1 MVFNTSGGRNTI
13 MLGLLEL
20 QTQIREGKLLPFY
33 IFTGEEIELQNI
45 YLKQMGNVIRIDKVA
60 DVYNKITSKLISGKF
75 AVYVVRDDM
84 DFIKSEKTWSSIS
97 DKIRNAVLVVQVTTP
112 SKCKKFIK
120 ELNDCAVEF
129 NHMTTKQLL
138 NVVNIDASV
147 SNKQYFIEACNNDLN
162 TINNYLDI
170 FKRAGIKELNKK
182 IVDEYIS
189 TKEEVTVFQLA
200 DAIMKKD
207 EQLTFRLLDQLL
219 EDKNNVMGIIY
230 AIYSQLHK
238 CVLVEGYRGEKDIAK
253 VTGINSWICNNILRD
268 NRIQPAKLLTA
279 LRLVQKYDKGIKTGK
294 YDTVIAC
301 YSLIIEIL
309 SCC

>member
-1 MVFNTSGGRNTI
+1 
-13 MLGLLEL
+13 MLGLLDL
-20 QTQIREGKLLPFY
+20 QTQIREGSLLPFY

-45 YLKQMGNVIRIDKVA
+45 YLKQMGNVIRVDRVA
-60 DVYNKITSKLISGKF
+60 DIYNKITSKLISGKF

-97 DKIRNAVLVVQVTTP
+97 DRIRNVVLVIQVTTP
-112 SKCKKFIK
+112 NKCKKFIK
-120 ELNDCAVEF
+120 ELNDCVVEF

-138 NVVNIDASV
+138 NVVNMDCSV

-182 IVDEYIS
+182 IVDEYIP
-189 TKEEVTVFQLA
+189 TKEDVTVFQLA
-200 DAIMKKD
+200 DAVMRKD
-207 EQLTFRLLDQLL
+207 EQLTFKLLDQLL
-219 EDKNNVMGIIY
+219 EDKNNVMCIIY

-238 CVLVEGYRGEKDIAK
+238 CVLVEGYRGEKNISK

-268 NRIQPAKLLTA
+268 NRIEPSKLLTA

-294 YDTVIAC
+294 YDGVMAC
-301 YSLIIEIL
+301 YSLIVEIL

>member
-1 MVFNTSGGRNTI
+1 
-13 MLGLLEL
+13 MLGLLDL
-20 QTQIREGKLLPFY
+20 QTQIREGSLLPFY

-45 YLKQMGNVIRIDKVA
+45 YLKQMGNVIRVDRVA
-60 DVYNKITSKLISGKF
+60 DIYNKITSKLISGKF

-84 DFIKSEKTWSSIS
+84 DFIKSEKTWGSIS
-97 DKIRNAVLVVQVTTP
+97 DRIRNAVLVIQVTTP
-112 SKCKKFIK
+112 NKCKKFIK
-120 ELNDCAVEF
+120 ELNDCVVEF

-138 NVVNIDASV
+138 NVVNMDCSV

-182 IVDEYIS
+182 IVDEYIP
-189 TKEEVTVFQLA
+189 TKEDVTVFQLA
-200 DAIMKKD
+200 DAVMRKD
-207 EQLTFRLLDQLL
+207 EQLTFRLLDRLL

-238 CVLVEGYRGEKDIAK
+238 CVLVEGYRGEKNISK

-268 NRIQPAKLLTA
+268 NRIEPSKLLTA

-294 YDTVIAC
+294 YDGVMAC
-301 YSLIIEIL
+301 YSLIVEIL

>member
-1 MVFNTSGGRNTI
+1 
-13 MLGLLEL
+13 MLGLLDL
-20 QTQIREGKLLPFY
+20 QTQIREGSLLPFY

-45 YLKQMGNVIRIDKVA
+45 YLKQMGNVIRVDRVA
-60 DVYNKITSKLISGKF
+60 DIYNKITSKLISGKF

-84 DFIKSEKTWSSIS
+84 DFIKSEKTWGSIS
-97 DKIRNAVLVVQVTTP
+97 DRIRNAVLVIQVTTP
-112 SKCKKFIK
+112 NKCKKFIK
-120 ELNDCAVEF
+120 ELNDCVVEF

-138 NVVNIDASV
+138 NVVNMDCSV

-170 FKRAGIKELNKK
+170 FKRVGIKELNKK
-182 IVDEYIS
+182 IVDEYIP
-189 TKEEVTVFQLA
+189 TKEDVTVFQLA
-200 DAIMKKD
+200 DAVMRKD

-238 CVLVEGYRGEKDIAK
+238 CVLVEGYRGEKNISK
-253 VTGINSWICNNILRD
+253 VTGINSWIYNNILRD
-268 NRIQPAKLLTA
+268 NRIEPSKLLTA

-294 YDTVIAC
+294 YDGVMAC
-301 YSLIIEIL
+301 YSLIVEIL

>member
-1 MVFNTSGGRNTI
+1 
-13 MLGLLEL
+13 MLGLLDL
-20 QTQIREGKLLPFY
+20 QGQIREGNLLPFY

-45 YLKQMGNVIRIDKVA
+45 YLKQMGNVVRIDRVA
-60 DVYNKITSKLISGKF
+60 DIYNKITSKLIGGKF

-84 DFIKSEKTWSSIS
+84 DFIKSEKTWGSIS
-97 DKIRNAVLVVQVTTP
+97 NKIRNAVLVVQVTTP

-120 ELNDCAVEF
+120 ELNNCVVEF

-138 NVVNIDASV
+138 NVVNMDCSV

-170 FKRAGIKELNKK
+170 FKRSGIKELNKK
-182 IVDEYIS
+182 IVDEYIP

-219 EDKNNVMGIIY
+219 EDKNNAMGIIY

-238 CVLVEGYRGEKDIAK
+238 CVLVEGYRGEEDIAK
-253 VTGINSWICNNILRD
+253 ITGINSWICNNILRY
-268 NRIQPAKLLTA
+268 NRIEPAKLLTA
-279 LRLVQKYDKGIKTGK
+279 LRLVQKYDQGVKTGK
-294 YDTVIAC
+294 YEGVVAC

-309 SCC
+309 SYC

>member
-1 MVFNTSGGRNTI
+1 
-13 MLGLLEL
+13 MLGLLDL
-20 QTQIREGKLLPFY
+20 QTQIREGSLLPFY

-45 YLKQMGNVIRIDKVA
+45 YLKQMGNVIRVDRVA
-60 DVYNKITSKLISGKF
+60 DIYNKITSKLISGKF

-84 DFIKSEKTWSSIS
+84 DFIKSEKTWGSIS
-97 DKIRNAVLVVQVTTP
+97 DRIRNAVLVIQVTTP
-112 SKCKKFIK
+112 NKCKKFIK
-120 ELNDCAVEF
+120 ELNDCVVEF

-138 NVVNIDASV
+138 NVVNMDCSV

-170 FKRAGIKELNKK
+170 FKRVGIKELNKK
-182 IVDEYIS
+182 IVDEYIP
-189 TKEEVTVFQLA
+189 TKEDVTVFQLA
-200 DAIMKKD
+200 DAVMRKD
-207 EQLTFRLLDQLL
+207 EQLTFKLLDQLL

-238 CVLVEGYRGEKDIAK
+238 CVLVEGYRGEKNISK

-268 NRIQPAKLLTA
+268 NRIEPPKLLTA
-279 LRLVQKYDKGIKTGK
+279 LRLVQKYDKGLKTGK
-294 YDTVIAC
+294 YDGVMAC
-301 YSLIIEIL
+301 YSLIVEIL

>member
-1 MVFNTSGGRNTI
+1 
-13 MLGLLEL
+13 MLGLLDL
-20 QTQIREGKLLPFY
+20 QTQIREGSLLPFY

-45 YLKQMGNVIRIDKVA
+45 YLKQMSNVIRVDRVA
-60 DVYNKITSKLISGKF
+60 DIYNKITSKLISGKF

-97 DKIRNAVLVVQVTTP
+97 DRIRNAVLVIQVTTP
-112 SKCKKFIK
+112 NKCKKFIK
-120 ELNDCAVEF
+120 ELNDCVVEF

-138 NVVNIDASV
+138 NVVNMDCSV

-170 FKRAGIKELNKK
+170 FKRVGIKELNKK
-182 IVDEYIS
+182 IVDEYIP
-189 TKEEVTVFQLA
+189 TKEDVTVFQLA
-200 DAIMKKD
+200 DAVMRKD
-207 EQLTFRLLDQLL
+207 EQLTFRLLDRLL

-238 CVLVEGYRGEKDIAK
+238 CVLVEGYRGEKNISK

-268 NRIQPAKLLTA
+268 NRIEPSKLLTA
-279 LRLVQKYDKGIKTGK
+279 LRLVQKYDKGIKTDK
-294 YDTVIAC
+294 YDGVMAC
-301 YSLIIEIL
+301 YSLIVEIL

>member
-1 MVFNTSGGRNTI
+1 
-13 MLGLLEL
+13 MLGLLDL
-20 QTQIREGKLLPFY
+20 QTQIREGSLLPFY

-45 YLKQMGNVIRIDKVA
+45 YLKQMGDVIRVDRVA
-60 DVYNKITSKLISGKF
+60 DIYNKITSKLISGKF

-84 DFIKSEKTWSSIS
+84 DFIKSEKTWGSIS
-97 DKIRNAVLVVQVTTP
+97 DRIRNAVLVIQVTTP
-112 SKCKKFIK
+112 NKCKKFIK
-120 ELNDCAVEF
+120 ELNDCVVEF

-138 NVVNIDASV
+138 NVVNMDCSV

-170 FKRAGIKELNKK
+170 FKRVGIKELNKK
-182 IVDEYIS
+182 IVDEYIP
-189 TKEEVTVFQLA
+189 TKEDVTVFQLA
-200 DAIMKKD
+200 DAVMRKD

-238 CVLVEGYRGEKDIAK
+238 CVLVEGYRGEKNISK

-268 NRIQPAKLLTA
+268 NRIEPSKLLTA

-294 YDTVIAC
+294 YDGVMAC
-301 YSLIIEIL
+301 YSLIVEIL

>member
-1 MVFNTSGGRNTI
+1 
-13 MLGLLEL
+13 MLGLLDL
-20 QTQIREGKLLPFY
+20 QTQIREGSLLPFY

-45 YLKQMGNVIRIDKVA
+45 YLKQMGNVIRVDRVA
-60 DVYNKITSKLISGKF
+60 DIYNKITSKLISGKF

-84 DFIKSEKTWSSIS
+84 DFIKSEKTWGSIS
-97 DKIRNAVLVVQVTTP
+97 DRIRNAVLVIQVTTP
-112 SKCKKFIK
+112 NKCKKFIK
-120 ELNDCAVEF
+120 ELNDCVVEF

-138 NVVNIDASV
+138 NVVNMDCSV

-170 FKRAGIKELNKK
+170 FKRVGIKELNKK
-182 IVDEYIS
+182 IVDEYIP
-189 TKEEVTVFQLA
+189 TKEDVTVFQLA
-200 DAIMKKD
+200 DAVMRKD
-207 EQLTFRLLDQLL
+207 EQLTFKLLDQLL

-238 CVLVEGYRGEKDIAK
+238 CVLVEGYRGEKNISK

-268 NRIQPAKLLTA
+268 NRIEPSKLLTA

-294 YDTVIAC
+294 YDGVMAC
-301 YSLIIEIL
+301 YSLIVEIL

>member
-1 MVFNTSGGRNTI
+1 
-13 MLGLLEL
+13 MLGLLDL
-20 QTQIREGKLLPFY
+20 QTQIREGSLLPFY

-45 YLKQMGNVIRIDKVA
+45 YLKQMGNVIRIDRVA
-60 DVYNKITSKLISGKF
+60 DIYNKITSKLISGKF

-84 DFIKSEKTWSSIS
+84 DFIKSEKTWGSIS
-97 DKIRNAVLVVQVTTP
+97 DRIRNAVLVIQVTTP
-112 SKCKKFIK
+112 NKCKKFIK
-120 ELNDCAVEF
+120 ELNDCVVEF

-138 NVVNIDASV
+138 NVVNMDCSV

-170 FKRAGIKELNKK
+170 FKRVGIKELNKK
-182 IVDEYIS
+182 IVDEYIP
-189 TKEEVTVFQLA
+189 TKEDVTVFQLA
-200 DAIMKKD
+200 DAVMRKD

-238 CVLVEGYRGEKDIAK
+238 CVLVEGYRGEKNISK

-268 NRIQPAKLLTA
+268 NRIEPSKLLTA

-294 YDTVIAC
+294 YDGVMAC
-301 YSLIIEIL
+301 YSLIVEIL

>member
-1 MVFNTSGGRNTI
+1 
-13 MLGLLEL
+13 MLGLLDL
-20 QTQIREGKLLPFY
+20 QTQIREGSLLPFY

-45 YLKQMGNVIRIDKVA
+45 YLKQMSNVIRVDRVA
-60 DVYNKITSKLISGKF
+60 DIYNKITSKLISGKF

-97 DKIRNAVLVVQVTTP
+97 DRIRNAVLVIQVTTP
-112 SKCKKFIK
+112 NKCKKFIK
-120 ELNDCAVEF
+120 ELNDCVVEF

-138 NVVNIDASV
+138 NVVNMDCSV

-170 FKRAGIKELNKK
+170 FKRVGIKELNKK
-182 IVDEYIS
+182 IVDEYIP
-189 TKEEVTVFQLA
+189 TKEDVTVFQLA
-200 DAIMKKD
+200 DAVMRKD
-207 EQLTFRLLDQLL
+207 KQLTFRLLDQLL

-238 CVLVEGYRGEKDIAK
+238 CVLVEGYRGEKNISK

-268 NRIQPAKLLTA
+268 NRIEPSKLLTA

-294 YDTVIAC
+294 YDGVMAC
-301 YSLIIEIL
+301 YSLIVEIL

>member
-1 MVFNTSGGRNTI
+1 
-13 MLGLLEL
+13 MLGLLDL
-20 QTQIREGKLLPFY
+20 QTQIREGSLLPFY

-45 YLKQMGNVIRIDKVA
+45 YLKQMGDVIRVDRVA
-60 DVYNKITSKLISGKF
+60 DIYNKITSKLISGKF

-84 DFIKSEKTWSSIS
+84 DFIKSEKTWGSIS
-97 DKIRNAVLVVQVTTP
+97 DRIRNAVLVIQVTTP
-112 SKCKKFIK
+112 NKCKKFIK
-120 ELNDCAVEF
+120 DLNDCVVEF

-138 NVVNIDASV
+138 NVVNMDCSV

-182 IVDEYIS
+182 IVDEYIP
-189 TKEEVTVFQLA
+189 TKEDVTVFQLA
-200 DAIMKKD
+200 DAVMRKD

-238 CVLVEGYRGEKDIAK
+238 CVLVEGYRGEKNISK

-268 NRIQPAKLLTA
+268 NRIEPSKLLTA

-294 YDTVIAC
+294 YDGVMAC
-301 YSLIIEIL
+301 YSLIVEIL

>member
-1 MVFNTSGGRNTI
+1 
-13 MLGLLEL
+13 MLGLLDL
-20 QTQIREGKLLPFY
+20 QTQIREASLLPFY

-45 YLKQMGNVIRIDKVA
+45 YLKQMGNVIRVDRVA
-60 DVYNKITSKLISGKF
+60 DIYNKITSKLISGKF

-84 DFIKSEKTWSSIS
+84 DFIKSEKTWGSIS
-97 DKIRNAVLVVQVTTP
+97 DRIRNAVLVIQVTTP
-112 SKCKKFIK
+112 NKCKKFIK
-120 ELNDCAVEF
+120 ELNDCVVEF

-138 NVVNIDASV
+138 NVVNMDCSV

-170 FKRAGIKELNKK
+170 FKRVGIKELNKK
-182 IVDEYIS
+182 IVDEYIP
-189 TKEEVTVFQLA
+189 TKEDVTVFQLA
-200 DAIMKKD
+200 DAVMRKD

-238 CVLVEGYRGEKDIAK
+238 CVLVEGYRGEKNISK

-268 NRIQPAKLLTA
+268 NRIEPSKLLTA

-294 YDTVIAC
+294 YDGVMAC

>member
-1 MVFNTSGGRNTI
+1 MI
-13 MLGLLEL
+13 ELYEL
-20 QTQIREGKLLPFY
+20 QQQIREHKLLPFY
-33 IFTGEEIELQNI
+33 VFTGEEIELQNI
-45 YLKQMGNVIRIDKVA
+45 YLKQMGNVIRIDRVA
-60 DVYNKITSKLISGKF
+60 DIYNKITSKLISGKF
-75 AVYVVRDDM
+75 AIYVVRDDM
-84 DFIKSEKTWSSIS
+84 DFIKSEKTWGSIS

-120 ELNDCAVEF
+120 DLNDCVVEF

-138 NVVNIDASV
+138 TTVNMDGSV

-170 FKRAGIKELNKK
+170 FKRSGIKELNKK
-182 IVDEYIS
+182 IVDEYIP

-219 EDKNNVMGIIY
+219 EDKNNAMGIIY

-238 CVLVEGYRGEKDIAK
+238 CVLVEGYRGEEDIAK
-253 VTGINSWICNNILRD
+253 ITGINSWICNNILRY
-268 NRIQPAKLLTA
+268 NRIEPAKLLTA
-279 LRLVQKYDKGIKTGK
+279 LRLVQKYDQGVKTGK
-294 YDTVIAC
+294 YEGVVAC

>member
-1 MVFNTSGGRNTI
+1 
-13 MLGLLEL
+13 MLGLLDL
-20 QTQIREGKLLPFY
+20 QTQIREGSLLPFY

-45 YLKQMGNVIRIDKVA
+45 YLKQMGNVIRVDRVA
-60 DVYNKITSKLISGKF
+60 DIYNKITSKLISGKF

-84 DFIKSEKTWSSIS
+84 DFIKSEKTWGSIS
-97 DKIRNAVLVVQVTTP
+97 DRIRNAVLVIQVTTP
-112 SKCKKFIK
+112 NKCKKFIK
-120 ELNDCAVEF
+120 ELNDCVVEF

-138 NVVNIDASV
+138 NVVNMDCSV

-170 FKRAGIKELNKK
+170 FKRVGIKELNKK
-182 IVDEYIS
+182 IVDEYIP
-189 TKEEVTVFQLA
+189 TKEDVTVFQLA
-200 DAIMKKD
+200 DAVMRKD
-207 EQLTFRLLDQLL
+207 EQLTFRLLDRLL

-238 CVLVEGYRGEKDIAK
+238 CVLVEGYRGEKNISK

-268 NRIQPAKLLTA
+268 NRIEPSKLLTA

-294 YDTVIAC
+294 YDGVIAC
-301 YSLIIEIL
+301 YSLIVEIL

>member
-1 MVFNTSGGRNTI
+1 
-13 MLGLLEL
+13 MLGLLDL
-20 QTQIREGKLLPFY
+20 QTQIREGSLLPFY

-45 YLKQMGNVIRIDKVA
+45 YLKQMGNVIRVDRVA
-60 DVYNKITSKLISGKF
+60 DIYNKITSKLISGKF

-84 DFIKSEKTWSSIS
+84 DFIKSEKTWGSIS
-97 DKIRNAVLVVQVTTP
+97 DRIRNAVLVIQVTTP
-112 SKCKKFIK
+112 NKCKKFIK
-120 ELNDCAVEF
+120 ELNDCVVEF

-138 NVVNIDASV
+138 NVVNMDCSV

-170 FKRAGIKELNKK
+170 FKRVGIKELNKK
-182 IVDEYIS
+182 IVDEYIP
-189 TKEEVTVFQLA
+189 TKEDVTVFQLA
-200 DAIMKKD
+200 DAVMRKD

-238 CVLVEGYRGEKDIAK
+238 CVLVEGYRGEKNISK

-268 NRIQPAKLLTA
+268 NLIEPSKLLTA

-294 YDTVIAC
+294 YDGVMAC
-301 YSLIIEIL
+301 YSLIVEIL

>member
-1 MVFNTSGGRNTI
+1 
-13 MLGLLEL
+13 MLGLLDL
-20 QTQIREGKLLPFY
+20 QTQIREDSLLPFY

-45 YLKQMGNVIRIDKVA
+45 YLKQMGDVIRVDRVA
-60 DVYNKITSKLISGKF
+60 DIYNKITSKLISGKF

-97 DKIRNAVLVVQVTTP
+97 DRIRNAVLVIQVTTP
-112 SKCKKFIK
+112 NKCKKFIK
-120 ELNDCAVEF
+120 ELNDCVVEF

-138 NVVNIDASV
+138 NVVNMDCSV

-182 IVDEYIS
+182 IVDEYIP
-189 TKEEVTVFQLA
+189 TKEDVTVFQLA
-200 DAIMKKD
+200 DAVMRKD
-207 EQLTFRLLDQLL
+207 EQLTFKLLDQLL

-238 CVLVEGYRGEKDIAK
+238 CVLVEGYRGEKNISK

-268 NRIQPAKLLTA
+268 NRIEPSKLLTA

-294 YDTVIAC
+294 YDGVMAC
-301 YSLIIEIL
+301 YSLIVEIL

>member
-1 MVFNTSGGRNTI
+1 
-13 MLGLLEL
+13 MLGLLDL
-20 QTQIREGKLLPFY
+20 QTQIREGSLLPFY

-45 YLKQMGNVIRIDKVA
+45 YLKQMSNVIRVDRVA
-60 DVYNKITSKLISGKF
+60 DIYNKITSKLISGKF

-84 DFIKSEKTWSSIS
+84 DFIKSEKTWGSIS
-97 DKIRNAVLVVQVTTP
+97 DRIRNAVLVIQVTTP
-112 SKCKKFIK
+112 NKCKKFIK
-120 ELNDCAVEF
+120 ELNDCVVEF

-138 NVVNIDASV
+138 NVVNMDCSV

-170 FKRAGIKELNKK
+170 FKRVGIKELNKK
-182 IVDEYIS
+182 IVDEYIP
-189 TKEEVTVFQLA
+189 TKEDVTVFQLA
-200 DAIMKKD
+200 DAVMRKD

-238 CVLVEGYRGEKDIAK
+238 CVLVEGYRGEKNISK

-268 NRIQPAKLLTA
+268 NRIEPPKLLTA

-294 YDTVIAC
+294 YEGVMAC
-301 YSLIIEIL
+301 YSLIVEIL

>member
-1 MVFNTSGGRNTI
+1 

-75 AVYVVRDDM
+75 AVYVVRDDI
-84 DFIKSEKTWSSIS
+84 DFIKSEKTWGSIS

-112 SKCKKFIK
+112 SKYKKFIK
-120 ELNDCAVEF
+120 DLNDCAVEF

-138 NVVNIDASV
+138 NVVNMDASV

-219 EDKNNVMGIIY
+219 KDKNNVMGIIY

-253 VTGINSWICNNILRD
+253 ITGINSWICNNILRY
-268 NRIQPAKLLTA
+268 NRIEPAKLLTA

-294 YDTVIAC
+294 YDSVVAC

>member
-1 MVFNTSGGRNTI
+1 
-13 MLGLLEL
+13 MLGLLDL
-20 QTQIREGKLLPFY
+20 QTQIREGSLLPFY

-45 YLKQMGNVIRIDKVA
+45 YLKQMGDVIRVDRVA
-60 DVYNKITSKLISGKF
+60 DIYNKITSKLISGKF

-84 DFIKSEKTWSSIS
+84 DFIKSEKTWVSIS
-97 DKIRNAVLVVQVTTP
+97 DRIRNAVLVIQVTTP
-112 SKCKKFIK
+112 NKCKKFLK
-120 ELNDCAVEF
+120 ELNDCVVEF

-138 NVVNIDASV
+138 NVVNMDCSV

-182 IVDEYIS
+182 IVDEYIP
-189 TKEEVTVFQLA
+189 TKEDVTVFQLA
-200 DAIMKKD
+200 DAVMRKD

-238 CVLVEGYRGEKDIAK
+238 CVLVEGYRGEKNISK

-268 NRIQPAKLLTA
+268 NRIEPPKLLTA

-294 YDTVIAC
+294 YDGVMAC
-301 YSLIIEIL
+301 YSLIVEIL

>member
-1 MVFNTSGGRNTI
+1 

-20 QTQIREGKLLPFY
+20 QGQIREGNLLPFY
-33 IFTGEEIELQNI
+33 VFIGEEIELQNI
-45 YLKQMGNVIRIDKVA
+45 YLKQMGDVVRIDSVA
-60 DVYNKITSKLISGKF
+60 DIYNRITSKLISGKF

-84 DFIKSEKTWSSIS
+84 DFIKSEKTWSNIS

-120 ELNDCAVEF
+120 DLNNCVVEF

-138 NVVNIDASV
+138 TTVNIDGSV

-162 TINNYLDI
+162 TITNYLDI

-182 IVDEYIS
+182 IVDEYIP

-200 DAIMKKD
+200 DAVMRKD

-219 EDKNNVMGIIY
+219 EDKNN
-230 AIYSQLHK
+230 AILLLKEFFLFFH
-238 CVLVEGYRGEKDIAK
+238 
-253 VTGINSWICNNILRD
+253 
-268 NRIQPAKLLTA
+268 QPLT
-279 LRLVQKYDKGIKTGK
+279 
-294 YDTVIAC
+294 
-301 YSLIIEIL
+301 
-309 SCC
+309 

>member
-1 MVFNTSGGRNTI
+1 
-13 MLGLLEL
+13 MLGLLDL
-20 QTQIREGKLLPFY
+20 QTQIREGSLLPFY

-45 YLKQMGNVIRIDKVA
+45 YLKQMGDVIRVDRVA
-60 DVYNKITSKLISGKF
+60 DIYNKITSKLISGKF

-84 DFIKSEKTWSSIS
+84 DFIKSEKTWGSIS
-97 DKIRNAVLVVQVTTP
+97 DRIRNAVLVIQVTTP
-112 SKCKKFIK
+112 NKCKKFIK
-120 ELNDCAVEF
+120 ELNDCVVEF

-138 NVVNIDASV
+138 NVVNMDCSV
-147 SNKQYFIEACNNDLN
+147 SNKQYFIEVCNNDLN

-182 IVDEYIS
+182 IVDEYIP
-189 TKEEVTVFQLA
+189 TKEDVTVFQLA
-200 DAIMKKD
+200 DAVMRKD
-207 EQLTFRLLDQLL
+207 EQLTFKLLDQLL

-238 CVLVEGYRGEKDIAK
+238 CVLVEGYRGEKNISK

-268 NRIQPAKLLTA
+268 NRIEPSKLLTA

-294 YDTVIAC
+294 YDGVIAC
-301 YSLIIEIL
+301 YSLIVEIL

>member
-1 MVFNTSGGRNTI
+1 
-13 MLGLLEL
+13 MLGLLDL
-20 QTQIREGKLLPFY
+20 QTQIREGSLLPFY

-45 YLKQMGNVIRIDKVA
+45 YLKQMGNVIRVDRVA
-60 DVYNKITSKLISGKF
+60 DIYNKITSKLISGKF

-97 DKIRNAVLVVQVTTP
+97 DRIRNVVLVIQVTTP
-112 SKCKKFIK
+112 NKCKKFIK
-120 ELNDCAVEF
+120 ELNDCVVEF

-138 NVVNIDASV
+138 NVVNMDCSV

-170 FKRAGIKELNKK
+170 FKRVGIKELNKK
-182 IVDEYIS
+182 IVDEYIP
-189 TKEEVTVFQLA
+189 TKEDVTVFQLA
-200 DAIMKKD
+200 DAVMRKD

-238 CVLVEGYRGEKDIAK
+238 CVLVEGYRGEKNISK

-268 NRIQPAKLLTA
+268 NRIEPPKLLTA

-294 YDTVIAC
+294 YDGVMAC
-301 YSLIIEIL
+301 YSLIVEIL

>member
-1 MVFNTSGGRNTI
+1 
-13 MLGLLEL
+13 MLGLLDL
-20 QTQIREGKLLPFY
+20 QTQIREGSLLPFY

-45 YLKQMGNVIRIDKVA
+45 YLKQMGNVIRVDRVA
-60 DVYNKITSKLISGKF
+60 DIYNKITSKLISGKF

-84 DFIKSEKTWSSIS
+84 DFIKSEKTWVSIS
-97 DKIRNAVLVVQVTTP
+97 DRIRNAVLVIQVTTP
-112 SKCKKFIK
+112 NKCKKFIK
-120 ELNDCAVEF
+120 ELNDCVVEF

-138 NVVNIDASV
+138 NVVNMDCSV

-182 IVDEYIS
+182 IVDEYIP
-189 TKEEVTVFQLA
+189 TKEDVTVFQLA
-200 DAIMKKD
+200 DAVMRKD

-238 CVLVEGYRGEKDIAK
+238 CVLVEGYRGEKNISK

-268 NRIQPAKLLTA
+268 NRIEPSKLLTA

-294 YDTVIAC
+294 YDGVMAC
-301 YSLIIEIL
+301 YSLIVEIL

>member
-1 MVFNTSGGRNTI
+1 
-13 MLGLLEL
+13 MLGLLDL
-20 QTQIREGKLLPFY
+20 QTQIREGSLLPFY

-45 YLKQMGNVIRIDKVA
+45 YLKQMSNVIRVDRVSDI
-60 DVYNKITSKLISGKF
+60 YNKITSKLISGKF

-97 DKIRNAVLVVQVTTP
+97 DRIRNAVLVIQVTTP
-112 SKCKKFIK
+112 NKCKKFIK
-120 ELNDCAVEF
+120 ELNDCVVEF

-138 NVVNIDASV
+138 NVVNMDCSV

-170 FKRAGIKELNKK
+170 FKRVGIKELNKK
-182 IVDEYIS
+182 IVDEYIP
-189 TKEEVTVFQLA
+189 TKEDVTVFQLA
-200 DAIMKKD
+200 DAVMRKD
-207 EQLTFRLLDQLL
+207 EQLTFKLLDQLL

-238 CVLVEGYRGEKDIAK
+238 CVLVEGYRGEKNISK

-268 NRIQPAKLLTA
+268 NRIEPSKLLTA

-294 YDTVIAC
+294 YDGVMAC
-301 YSLIIEIL
+301 YSLIVEIL

>member
-1 MVFNTSGGRNTI
+1 
-13 MLGLLEL
+13 MLGLLDL
-20 QTQIREGKLLPFY
+20 QTQIREGSLLPFY
-33 IFTGEEIELQNI
+33 VFTGEEIELQNI
-45 YLKQMGNVIRIDKVA
+45 YLKQMGDVIRVDRVA
-60 DVYNKITSKLISGKF
+60 DIYNKITSKLISGKF

-84 DFIKSEKTWSSIS
+84 DFIKSEKTWGSIS
-97 DKIRNAVLVVQVTTP
+97 DRIRNAVLVIQVTTP
-112 SKCKKFIK
+112 SKCKKFLK
-120 ELNDCAVEF
+120 ELNDCVVEF

-138 NVVNIDASV
+138 NVVNMDCSV

-182 IVDEYIS
+182 IVDEYIP
-189 TKEEVTVFQLA
+189 TKEDVTVFQLA
-200 DAIMKKD
+200 DAVMRKD
-207 EQLTFRLLDQLL
+207 EQLTFRLLGQLL

-238 CVLVEGYRGEKDIAK
+238 CVLVEGYRGEKNISK

-268 NRIQPAKLLTA
+268 NRIEPSKLLTA

-294 YDTVIAC
+294 YDGVMAC
-301 YSLIIEIL
+301 YSLIVEIL

>member
-1 MVFNTSGGRNTI
+1 
-13 MLGLLEL
+13 MLGLLDL
-20 QTQIREGKLLPFY
+20 QTQIREGSLLPFY

-45 YLKQMGNVIRIDKVA
+45 YLKQMGNVIRVDRVA
-60 DVYNKITSKLISGKF
+60 DIYNKITSKLISGKF

-84 DFIKSEKTWSSIS
+84 DFIKSEKTWGSIS
-97 DKIRNAVLVVQVTTP
+97 DRIRNAVLVIQVTTP
-112 SKCKKFIK
+112 NKCKKFIK
-120 ELNDCAVEF
+120 ELNDCVVEF

-138 NVVNIDASV
+138 NVVNMNCSV

-182 IVDEYIS
+182 IVDEYIP
-189 TKEEVTVFQLA
+189 TKEDVTVFQLA
-200 DAIMKKD
+200 DAVMRKD

-238 CVLVEGYRGEKDIAK
+238 CVLVEGYRGEKNISK

-268 NRIQPAKLLTA
+268 NRIEPSKLLTA

-294 YDTVIAC
+294 YDGVMAC
-301 YSLIIEIL
+301 YSLIVEIL

>member
-1 MVFNTSGGRNTI
+1 
-13 MLGLLEL
+13 MLGLLDL
-20 QTQIREGKLLPFY
+20 QTQIREGSLLPFY

-45 YLKQMGNVIRIDKVA
+45 YLKQMGNVIRVDRVA
-60 DVYNKITSKLISGKF
+60 DIYNKITSKLISGKF
-75 AVYVVRDDM
+75 VVYVVRDDM

-97 DKIRNAVLVVQVTTP
+97 DRIRNVVLVIQVTTP
-112 SKCKKFIK
+112 NKCKKFIK
-120 ELNDCAVEF
+120 ELNDCVVEF

-138 NVVNIDASV
+138 NVVNMDCSV

-182 IVDEYIS
+182 IVDEYIP
-189 TKEEVTVFQLA
+189 TKEDVTVFQLA
-200 DAIMKKD
+200 DAVMRKD
-207 EQLTFRLLDQLL
+207 EQLTFKLLDQLL

-238 CVLVEGYRGEKDIAK
+238 CVLVEGYRGEKNISK

-268 NRIQPAKLLTA
+268 NRIEPSKLLTA

-294 YDTVIAC
+294 YDGVIAC
-301 YSLIIEIL
+301 YSLIVEIL

>member
-1 MVFNTSGGRNTI
+1 
-13 MLGLLEL
+13 MLGLLDL
-20 QTQIREGKLLPFY
+20 QTQIREGSLLPFY
-33 IFTGEEIELQNI
+33 VFTGEEIELQNI
-45 YLKQMGNVIRIDKVA
+45 YLKQMGNVIRVDRVA
-60 DVYNKITSKLISGKF
+60 DIYNKITSKLISGKF

-84 DFIKSEKTWSSIS
+84 DFIKSEKTWGSIS
-97 DKIRNAVLVVQVTTP
+97 DRIRNAVLVIQVTTP
-112 SKCKKFIK
+112 NKCKKFIK
-120 ELNDCAVEF
+120 ELNDCVVEF

-138 NVVNIDASV
+138 NVVNMDCSV

-182 IVDEYIS
+182 IVDEYIP
-189 TKEEVTVFQLA
+189 TKEDVTVFQLA
-200 DAIMKKD
+200 DAVMRKD

-238 CVLVEGYRGEKDIAK
+238 CVLVEGYRGEKNISK

-268 NRIQPAKLLTA
+268 NRIEPPKLLTA

-294 YDTVIAC
+294 YDGVMAC
-301 YSLIIEIL
+301 YSLIVEIL

>member
-1 MVFNTSGGRNTI
+1 
-13 MLGLLEL
+13 MLGLLDL
-20 QTQIREGKLLPFY
+20 QTQIREGSLLPFY

-45 YLKQMGNVIRIDKVA
+45 YLKQMGNVIRVDRVA
-60 DVYNKITSKLISGKF
+60 DIYNKITSKLISGKF

-97 DKIRNAVLVVQVTTP
+97 DRIRNAVLVIQVTTP
-112 SKCKKFIK
+112 SKCKKFLK
-120 ELNDCAVEF
+120 ELNDCVVEF

-138 NVVNIDASV
+138 NVVNMDCSV

-182 IVDEYIS
+182 IVDEYIP
-189 TKEEVTVFQLA
+189 TKEDVTVFQLA
-200 DAIMKKD
+200 DAVMRKD
-207 EQLTFRLLDQLL
+207 EQLTFKLLDQLL
-219 EDKNNVMGIIY
+219 EDKNNVMCIIY

-238 CVLVEGYRGEKDIAK
+238 CVLVEGYRGEKNISK

-268 NRIQPAKLLTA
+268 NRIEPSKLLTA

-294 YDTVIAC
+294 YDGVMAC
-301 YSLIIEIL
+301 YSLIVEIL

>member
-1 MVFNTSGGRNTI
+1 

-20 QTQIREGKLLPFY
+20 QGQIREGNLLPFY

-45 YLKQMGNVIRIDKVA
+45 YLKQMGNVVRIDRVA
-60 DVYNKITSKLISGKF
+60 DIYNKITSKLIGGKF

-84 DFIKSEKTWSSIS
+84 DFIKSEKTWGSIS
-97 DKIRNAVLVVQVTTP
+97 NKIRNAVLVVQVTTP
-112 SKCKKFIK
+112 NKCKKFIK
-120 ELNDCAVEF
+120 ELNNCVVEF

-138 NVVNIDASV
+138 SVVNMKGSV

-170 FKRAGIKELNKK
+170 FKKSGIKELNKK
-182 IVDEYIS
+182 IVDEYIP
-189 TKEEVTVFQLA
+189 TKEGVTVFQLA

-219 EDKNNVMGIIY
+219 EDKNNAMGIIY

-238 CVLVEGYRGEKDIAK
+238 CVLVEGYRGEEDIAK
-253 VTGINSWICNNILRD
+253 ITGINSWICNNILRY
-268 NRIQPAKLLTA
+268 NRIEPAKLLTA
-279 LRLVQKYDKGIKTGK
+279 LRLVQKYDQGVKTGK
-294 YDTVIAC
+294 YEGVVAC

>member
-1 MVFNTSGGRNTI
+1 
-13 MLGLLEL
+13 MLGLLDL
-20 QTQIREGKLLPFY
+20 QTQIREGSLLPFY

-45 YLKQMGNVIRIDKVA
+45 YLKQMGNVIRVDRVA
-60 DVYNKITSKLISGKF
+60 DIYNKITSKLISGKF

-97 DKIRNAVLVVQVTTP
+97 DRIRNVVLVIQVTTP
-112 SKCKKFIK
+112 NKCKKFIK
-120 ELNDCAVEF
+120 ELNDCVVEF

-138 NVVNIDASV
+138 NVVNMDCSV

-170 FKRAGIKELNKK
+170 FKRVGIKELNKK
-182 IVDEYIS
+182 IVDEYIP
-189 TKEEVTVFQLA
+189 TKEDVTVFQLA
-200 DAIMKKD
+200 DAVMRKD
-207 EQLTFRLLDQLL
+207 EQLTFKLLDQLL

-238 CVLVEGYRGEKDIAK
+238 CVLVEGYRGEKNISK

-268 NRIQPAKLLTA
+268 NRIEPSKLLTA

-294 YDTVIAC
+294 YDGVIAC
-301 YSLIIEIL
+301 YSLIVEIL

>member
-1 MVFNTSGGRNTI
+1 
-13 MLGLLEL
+13 MLGLLDL
-20 QTQIREGKLLPFY
+20 QTQIREGSLLPFY

-45 YLKQMGNVIRIDKVA
+45 YLKQMGNVIRVDRVA
-60 DVYNKITSKLISGKF
+60 DIYNKITSKLISGKF

-84 DFIKSEKTWSSIS
+84 DFIKSEKTWGSIS
-97 DKIRNAVLVVQVTTP
+97 DRIRNAVLVIQVTTP
-112 SKCKKFIK
+112 NKCKKFIK
-120 ELNDCAVEF
+120 DLNDCVVEF

-138 NVVNIDASV
+138 NVVNMDCSV

-182 IVDEYIS
+182 IVDEYIP
-189 TKEEVTVFQLA
+189 TKEDVTVFQLA
-200 DAIMKKD
+200 DAVMRKD
-207 EQLTFRLLDQLL
+207 EQLTFKLLDQLL

-238 CVLVEGYRGEKDIAK
+238 CVLVEGYRGEKNISK

-268 NRIQPAKLLTA
+268 NRIEPSKLLTA

-294 YDTVIAC
+294 YDGVMAC
-301 YSLIIEIL
+301 YSLIVEIL

>member
-1 MVFNTSGGRNTI
+1 
-13 MLGLLEL
+13 MLGLLDL
-20 QTQIREGKLLPFY
+20 QTQIREGSLLPFY
-33 IFTGEEIELQNI
+33 VFTGEEIELQNI
-45 YLKQMGNVIRIDKVA
+45 YLKQMGDVIRVDRVA
-60 DVYNKITSKLISGKF
+60 DIYNKITSKLISGKF

-84 DFIKSEKTWSSIS
+84 DFIKSEKTWGSIS
-97 DKIRNAVLVVQVTTP
+97 DRIRNAVLVIQVTTP
-112 SKCKKFIK
+112 NKCKKFIK
-120 ELNDCAVEF
+120 ELNDCVVEF

-138 NVVNIDASV
+138 NVVNMDCSV

-182 IVDEYIS
+182 IVDEYIP
-189 TKEEVTVFQLA
+189 TKEDVTVFQLA
-200 DAIMKKD
+200 DAVMRKD
-207 EQLTFRLLDQLL
+207 EQVTFKLLDQLL

-238 CVLVEGYRGEKDIAK
+238 CVLVEGYRGEKNISK

-268 NRIQPAKLLTA
+268 NRIEPSKLLTA

-294 YDTVIAC
+294 YDGVMAC
-301 YSLIIEIL
+301 YSLIVEIL

>member
-1 MVFNTSGGRNTI
+1 
-13 MLGLLEL
+13 MLGLLDL
-20 QTQIREGKLLPFY
+20 QTQIREGSLLPFY

-45 YLKQMGNVIRIDKVA
+45 YLKQMGNVIRVDRVA
-60 DVYNKITSKLISGKF
+60 DIYNKITSKLISGKF

-84 DFIKSEKTWSSIS
+84 DFIKSEKTWGSIS
-97 DKIRNAVLVVQVTTP
+97 DRIRNAVLVIQVTTP
-112 SKCKKFIK
+112 NKCKKFIK
-120 ELNDCAVEF
+120 ELNDCVVEF

-138 NVVNIDASV
+138 NVVNMDCSV

-170 FKRAGIKELNKK
+170 FKRVGIKELNKK
-182 IVDEYIS
+182 IVDEYIP
-189 TKEEVTVFQLA
+189 TKEDVTVFQLA
-200 DAIMKKD
+200 DAVMRKD

-238 CVLVEGYRGEKDIAK
+238 CVLVEGYRGEKNISK

-268 NRIQPAKLLTA
+268 NRIEPSKLLTA
-279 LRLVQKYDKGIKTGK
+279 LRLVQRYDKGIKTGK
-294 YDTVIAC
+294 YDGVMAC
-301 YSLIIEIL
+301 YSLIVEIL

>member
-1 MVFNTSGGRNTI
+1 
-13 MLGLLEL
+13 MLGLLDL
-20 QTQIREGKLLPFY
+20 QTQIREGSLLPFY

-45 YLKQMGNVIRIDKVA
+45 YLKQMGNVIRVDRVA
-60 DVYNKITSKLISGKF
+60 DIYNKITSKLISGKF

-84 DFIKSEKTWSSIS
+84 DFIKSEKTWGSIS
-97 DKIRNAVLVVQVTTP
+97 DRIRNAVLVIQVTTP
-112 SKCKKFIK
+112 NKCKKFIK
-120 ELNDCAVEF
+120 ELNDCVVEF

-138 NVVNIDASV
+138 NVVNMDCSV

-182 IVDEYIS
+182 IVDEYIP
-189 TKEEVTVFQLA
+189 TKEDVTVFQLA
-200 DAIMKKD
+200 DAVMRKD
-207 EQLTFRLLDQLL
+207 EQLTFKLLDQLL

-238 CVLVEGYRGEKDIAK
+238 CVLVEGYRGEKNISK

-268 NRIQPAKLLTA
+268 NRIEPSKLLTA

-294 YDTVIAC
+294 YDGVMAC
-301 YSLIIEIL
+301 YSLIVEIL

>member
-1 MVFNTSGGRNTI
+1 
-13 MLGLLEL
+13 MLGLLDL
-20 QTQIREGKLLPFY
+20 QTQIREGSLLPFY

-45 YLKQMGNVIRIDKVA
+45 YLKQMGNVIRVDRVA
-60 DVYNKITSKLISGKF
+60 DIYNKITSKLISGKF

-84 DFIKSEKTWSSIS
+84 DFIKSEKTWGSIS
-97 DKIRNAVLVVQVTTP
+97 DRIRNEELVIQVTTP
-112 SKCKKFIK
+112 NKCKKFIK
-120 ELNDCAVEF
+120 ELNDCVVEF

-138 NVVNIDASV
+138 NVVNMDCSV

-170 FKRAGIKELNKK
+170 FKRVGIKELNKK
-182 IVDEYIS
+182 IVDEYIP
-189 TKEEVTVFQLA
+189 TKEDVTVFQLA
-200 DAIMKKD
+200 DAVMRKD

-238 CVLVEGYRGEKDIAK
+238 CVLVEGYRGEKNISK

-268 NRIQPAKLLTA
+268 NRIEPSKLLTA

-294 YDTVIAC
+294 YDGVMAC
-301 YSLIIEIL
+301 YSLIVEIL

>member
-1 MVFNTSGGRNTI
+1 
-13 MLGLLEL
+13 MLGLLDL
-20 QTQIREGKLLPFY
+20 QTQIREGSLLPFY

-45 YLKQMGNVIRIDKVA
+45 YLKQMGNVIRVDRVA
-60 DVYNKITSKLISGKF
+60 DIYNKITSKLISGKF

-84 DFIKSEKTWSSIS
+84 DFIKSEKTWGSIS
-97 DKIRNAVLVVQVTTP
+97 DRIRNAVLVIQVTTP
-112 SKCKKFIK
+112 NKCKKFIK
-120 ELNDCAVEF
+120 ELNDCVVEF

-138 NVVNIDASV
+138 NVVNMNCSV

-170 FKRAGIKELNKK
+170 FKRVGIKELNKK
-182 IVDEYIS
+182 IVDEYIP
-189 TKEEVTVFQLA
+189 TKEDVTVFQLA
-200 DAIMKKD
+200 DAVMRKD

-238 CVLVEGYRGEKDIAK
+238 CVLVEGYRGEKNISK

-268 NRIQPAKLLTA
+268 NRIEPSKLLTA

-294 YDTVIAC
+294 YDGVMAC
-301 YSLIIEIL
+301 YSLIVEIL